1 MVMLGIEFM
10 SEGDSRRGFMPDS
23 TLGSGSKVGV
33 DVFCVCTLNVPS
45 NLDLYLRFL
54 CIVCQ

>member
-23 TLGSGSKVGV
+23 TLGSGGKVGV
-33 DVFCVCTLNVPS
+33 DVFCVCTLNAPQ
-45 NLDLYLRFL
+45 
-54 CIVCQ
+54 I